1 MRGMEGE
8 REREGRRDGG
18 MEGWEREGERMDG
31 GREGG
36 REGGRKGGERG
47 REREGEG
54 EREGGR
60 DSQGGGRK
68 VVRREDKCTE
78 AEMRNRR
85 EMKSL
90 PQLTIHADVAHSCR
104 LLCDG

>member
-1 MRGMEGE
+1 MKEWKDGREKGKGWME
-8 REREGRRDGG
+8 
-18 MEGWEREGERMDG
+18 G

-36 REGGRKGGERG
+36 REEGRGE
-47 REREGEG
+47 REREGERERKG

-90 PQLTIHADVAHSCR
+90 PQLTIHADAAHSCR

>member
-1 MRGMEGE
+1 
-8 REREGRRDGG
+8 
-18 MEGWEREGERMDG
+18 MEGWEREGEWMDG

-36 REGGRKGGERG
+36 REEGKGKREGEGER
-47 REREGEG
+47 EREG

-68 VVRREDKCTE
+68 VVSREDKCTE

-90 PQLTIHADVAHSCR
+90 PQLTIHADAAHSCR

>member
-1 MRGMEGE
+1 M
-8 REREGRRDGG
+8 
-18 MEGWEREGERMDG
+18 
-31 GREGG
+31 
-36 REGGRKGGERG
+36 
-47 REREGEG
+47 
-54 EREGGR
+54 
-60 DSQGGGRK
+60 
-68 VVRREDKCTE
+68 VRREDKCTE

>member
-1 MRGMEGE
+1 MGE
-8 REREGRRDGG
+8 RRGKDG
-18 MEGWEREGERMDG
+18 W
-31 GREGG
+31 

-47 REREGEG
+47 REGERERGRQRERGSERERERVGEREQEG

-60 DSQGGGRK
+60 DSGGGRN
-68 VVRREDKCTE
+68 VVRREDKCME